1 LYRTIDFIEIGS
13 RELISAYERTVSRVM
28 SKRTIQ
34 LTVTE
39 ARERF
44 ADVLIDVAF
53 RGGRAILLR
62 HGRPLAALVP
72 MEDLTRLQELDAE
85 PGVEQPDIP

>member
-1 LYRTIDFIEIGS
+1 MAKRPIE
-13 RELISAYERTVSRVM
+13 
-28 SKRTIQ
+28 

-53 RGGRAILLR
+53 RGGRVILLR
-62 HGRPLAALVP
+62 HGRRLAALVP
-72 MEDLTRLQELDAE
+72 MEDLARLEALERENEPDA
-85 PGVEQPDIP
+85 PSAP